1 MSNFEDNLSGLVYP
15 NAIPL
20 TFEKFYTQEYV
31 PHRRLKMILLSDIL
45 GTYAQFKSLTYDQ
58 KAEIIKKIEESCY
71 QQACKHISELDQECN
86 WENSMF
92 YCVYNY
98 ICGNLFQNLD
108 PQSEVGSDYL
118 ITKVWAGT
126 VELDKLAQLTSE
138 ELCPEKSLEIRTNI
152 AQRSDIKFSIK
163 TSTAYQCSKCKKS
176 ECTIDRR
183 HTRGLDEATNYR
195 ATCLFCK
202 HTWNI

>member
-1 MSNFEDNLSGLVYP
+1 MDNTEENKSGLIYP

-20 TFEKFYTQEYV
+20 IFKKFYTQEYV
-31 PHRRLKMILLSDIL
+31 PHRRLKLILLSDIL
-45 GTYAQFKSLTYDQ
+45 GRYDQFKTLTYDE
-58 KAEIIKKIEESCY
+58 KAEIIMKIENGCY
-71 QQACKHISELDQECN
+71 QEACRNITELDQECN
-86 WENSMF
+86 WENNMF

-98 ICGNLFQNLD
+98 ICGNLLQNLD
-108 PQSEVGSDYL
+108 PKSDVGSDYL
-118 ITKVWAGT
+118 ITKVLEQT
-126 VELDKLAQLTSE
+126 IKLDELAHLTSE

-152 AQRSDIKFSIK
+152 AKRSDIKFSIK

-176 ECTIDRR
+176 ESTIDRR